1 MYKHLSAPTLP
12 EASQTVT
19 KAEQI
24 GPYDL
29 RETLGVGAYAVY
41 VDWINKYT
49 LTFVQRLTHNDIEL
63 YCVTLKLLFIHTF
76 SRHLNQVSA

>member
-41 VDWINKYT
+41 VD
-49 LTFVQRLTHNDIEL
+49 
-63 YCVTLKLLFIHTF
+63 
-76 SRHLNQVSA
+76 LNEQ